1 MSATTFYNSQPVD
14 DYVRELTL
22 REKEITRSRG
32 IDNFKKEVP
41 YKILL
46 FLGYVAGIC
55 LLILCLFYGLK
66 NLLIRYGVIY
76 EAPISGT
83 PVITS
88 PYEPQSMN
96 NDELIDVE
104 RILEQ
109 SNNNRRSSNQEN
121 EGNSFADDS
130 ANSASIDPENG
141 HGSSIE
147 RPIRNDNQSSGN
159 GSGGGGSSDQASNAS
174 IERPIR
180 NDNQSPGNG
189 SGGGGSSDQA
199 TNASI
204 ERPIRNDNQ
213 SPGSSSGGGGSSN
226 QSSDQSCNCSND
238 FEESQSSTPT
248 PVVAGL
254 TDGSC
259 ETTLNPE
266 PIEMDEPKRGSVR
279 DYVIFDTT
287 LFDGEYISELVI
299 GRRYENPN
307 AEANNSWCYS
317 ELMYASGLTK
327 TLYLVQTK
335 NGVLKPTEITH
346 EIADK
351 FGVPISEIH
360 RAQRTCSI

>member
-130 ANSASIDPENG
+130 ANSVSIDRENG

-147 RPIRNDNQSSGN
+147 RPIRNDNQSP
-159 GSGGGGSSDQASNAS
+159 GS
-174 IERPIR
+174 
-180 NDNQSPGNG
+180 G

-213 SPGSSSGGGGSSN
+213 SPGSGSGGGGSSN

-248 PVVAGL
+248 AAGL
-254 TDGSC
+254 TDSSC
-259 ETTLNPE
+259 EPTLNPE
-266 PIEMDEPKRGSVR
+266 PIEMDKPKRGSVR

-307 AEANNSWCYS
+307 AEANNTWCYS

>member
-14 DYVRELTL
+14 DYIRELSL

-104 RILEQ
+104 RILEE

-130 ANSASIDPENG
+130 ANSVSIDRENG

-189 SGGGGSSDQA
+189 SAGGGSSD
-199 TNASI
+199 
-204 ERPIRNDNQ
+204 
-213 SPGSSSGGGGSSN
+213 

-254 TDGSC
+254 TDSSC
-259 ETTLNPE
+259 ETTLNPG

>member
-14 DYVRELTL
+14 DYIRELSL

-76 EAPISGT
+76 EAPISGA

-130 ANSASIDPENG
+130 ANSVSIDPENG

-147 RPIRNDNQSSGN
+147 RPIRNDNQS
-159 GSGGGGSSDQASNAS
+159 
-174 IERPIR
+174 
-180 NDNQSPGNG
+180 PGNG
-189 SGGGGSSDQA
+189 SGGGG
-199 TNASI
+199 
-204 ERPIRNDNQ
+204 P
-213 SPGSSSGGGGSSN
+213 SN

-254 TDGSC
+254 TDVSC

-266 PIEMDEPKRGSVR
+266 PIEMDKPKRGSVR

-307 AEANNSWCYS
+307 AQANNSWCYS

>member
-14 DYVRELTL
+14 DYIRELSL

-76 EAPISGT
+76 EAPISGA

-109 SNNNRRSSNQEN
+109 SNNNRRSSNQET
-121 EGNSFADDS
+121 ESNSFADDS
-130 ANSASIDPENG
+130 VNSVSIDRENG
-141 HGSSIE
+141 HGS
-147 RPIRNDNQSSGN
+147 
-159 GSGGGGSSDQASNAS
+159 S

-189 SGGGGSSDQA
+189 SGGGGSSNQA
-199 TNASI
+199 SNASV

-213 SPGSSSGGGGSSN
+213 SPGNGSGGGGPSN

-254 TDGSC
+254 TDVSC

-266 PIEMDEPKRGSVR
+266 PIEMDKPKRGSVR

>member
-130 ANSASIDPENG
+130 ANSASIEPENG
-141 HGSSIE
+141 HGS
-147 RPIRNDNQSSGN
+147 
-159 GSGGGGSSDQASNAS
+159 S

-360 RAQRTCSI
+360 RAQRTCCI